1 MRTTDRN
8 SAIKEKRCKVITIDI
23 KTKLPIGIENFEE
36 IRTLGFYYVDKTALI
51 KDLLNDWGKVNL
63 FTRPRRFGKSLNIN
77 MLKYFFEY
85 GCDSRLF
92 DGLEISKEQKL
103 CADHM
108 GKYPVISVTLKGVS
122 SRNFDSARGMLC
134 TIIGSEALRFQ
145 FLSESDKL
153 SDEDKDRYRQLI
165 HVDASGQHGFIMLK
179 EVLEDSLRTLTYLL
193 HKHYGQKVI
202 LLIDEYDVPL
212 DKAQIS
218 GYYDDMIGL
227 IRNLFGQALKSNDS
241 LFFAVLT
248 GCLKV
253 AHESIFTG
261 LNNLRTFSITNA
273 QFDEHF
279 GFTDEEVRTM
289 LEFYG
294 MGDRFGLTK
303 EWYDGYRF
311 GDADV
316 YCPWDVINYCAEL
329 RADPRVLPRA
339 YWLNTSGNDII
350 RKFIQMAEPKTKREI
365 ECLIDGG
372 SVEKKINQE
381 LTYRD
386 LYQNIENIWSVLFAT
401 GYLTRRKTPLSHLP
415 GRTTDSGHTA
425 GSDGPGGSGPT
436 ESSGCLASSDLTADF
451 DIAADKEADDIFYLV
466 IPNLEIK
473 KIFIDQVM
481 EWFQEESRKDAPKLD
496 ALCDAFA
503 RADAAAVEECFN
515 AYLRRTISIR
525 DTSVRR
531 GRKENFYHGILLG
544 LLSHRGDWIVSSNM
558 ESGDGFSD
566 ILVELEEEE
575 IGIVIE
581 VKYPD
586 GDDLENGCRKALA
599 QIERMNYEDRL
610 RQNGLTTIYKYGIA
624 CHKKRC
630 RVLLQEQD
638 RKIHS

>member
-1 MRTTDRN
+1 MTM
-8 SAIKEKRCKVITIDI
+8 DI

-36 IRTLGFYYVDKTALI
+36 IRTLGFYYVDKTRLI

-63 FTRPRRFGKSLNIN
+63 FTRPRRFGKSLNMN

-85 GCDSRLF
+85 GCDSGLF
-92 DGLEISKEQKL
+92 EGLEISREQKL

-145 FLSESDKL
+145 FLSDSDKL
-153 SDEDKDRYRQLI
+153 SDKDKANYKRLI
-165 HVDASGQHGFIMLK
+165 TLGERDQPAFIMSD
-179 EVLEDSLRTLTYLL
+179 EVLEDSLRTLTHLL
-193 HKHYGQKVI
+193 HKHYGQKAI

-227 IRNLFGQALKSNDS
+227 IRNLFGQALKSNDN

-261 LNNLRTFSITNA
+261 LNNLRTFSITDA

-294 MGDRFGLTK
+294 VGDRFGLTK

-311 GDADV
+311 GDVDV
-316 YCPWDVINYCAEL
+316 YCPWDVINYCAAL
-329 RADPRVLPRA
+329 RADPRALPRA

-350 RKFIQMAEPKTKREI
+350 RNFIRMAEPKTKREI

-386 LYQNIENIWSVLFAT
+386 LYRNIENVWSVLFAT
-401 GYLTRRKTPLSHLP
+401 GYLTRRKVPLSH
-415 GRTTDSGHTA
+415 DHA
-425 GSDGPGGSGPT
+425 
-436 ESSGCLASSDLTADF
+436 AAF

-503 RADAAAVEECFN
+503 GADAAAVEECFN
-515 AYLRRTISIR
+515 AYLRKTISIR
-525 DTSVRR
+525 DISVRR
-531 GRKENFYHGILLG
+531 GLKENFYHGILLG

-566 ILVELEEEE
+566 ILVELEEEG

-630 RVLLQEQD
+630 RVLLQE
-638 RKIHS
+638 